1 MRGVVW
7 VLVIGVTL
15 GTQLEL
21 TCADR
26 GASLQQIGRARVSEL
41 EQAEDVAWGSL
52 HEGLARCALAS
63 PGCET
68 ARRAD
73 FDTSV
78 ARARTAIEERYRRVL
93 EEFEARC
100 RLPVT

>member
-1 MRGVVW
+1 MRGVAR

-26 GASLQQIGRARVSEL
+26 GASLQQIGRARISEL
-41 EQAEDVAWGSL
+41 EQAEDAAWGTL
-52 HEGLARCALAS
+52 REALARCAPAS
-63 PGCET
+63 DRCET

-73 FDTSV
+73 FDASV
-78 ARARTAIEERYRRVL
+78 ALARTAIEERYRRVL